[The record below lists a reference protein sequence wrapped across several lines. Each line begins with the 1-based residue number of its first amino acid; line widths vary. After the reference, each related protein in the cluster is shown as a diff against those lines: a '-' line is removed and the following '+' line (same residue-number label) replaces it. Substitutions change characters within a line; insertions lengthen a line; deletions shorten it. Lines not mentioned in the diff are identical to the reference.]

1 MAWINETGLGVIGT
15 PDEAITQVQRLM
27 DQSNGGFGCFMMMQH
42 DWANWEATQRHY
54 ELFARHVIPAFQPS
68 QRRLLAAEEWARSR
82 HGELDAKNGAAIQ
95 AWADKYQAEKEA
107 AGQA

>member
-1 MAWINETGLGVIGT
+1 
-15 PDEAITQVQRLM
+15 
-27 DQSNGGFGCFMMMQH
+27 MMQQ
-42 DWANWEATQRHY
+42 DGGNGEAPRRHY

-95 AWADKYQAEKEA
+95 AWADKYAAEKQA